1 MMNSPNATGQ
11 TAIRVLGEDVVGS
24 LQHTPLMDS
33 MRAPALTSPMNFSA
47 TSSASQPP
55 RWMPKERRRRDQRGD
70 HASAER
76 LDEAFERPLPPIR
89 LRPLF
94 WIGEWTTRQGA
105 NASPTCHIRQRASCM
120 PPHTRP
126 LPAILGSV
134 RPAAC
139 KPPHTRALPAIFG
152 SARLACL
159 RTRVQGPAILGSAR
173 PAACMQPHTRPL
185 PAILESARPA
195 YHRTRVDDLPY

>member
-11 TAIRVLGEDVVGS
+11 TAIRVLGGDVVGS
-24 LQHTPLMDS
+24 LQHTPSMDS

-47 TSSASQPP
+47 TSSVSQPP

-105 NASPTCHIRQRASCM
+105 GERQRTDQHACAGSDQERSGAGQVA
-120 PPHTRP
+120 HTGLIRWWTA
-126 LPAILGSV
+126 PARVSDQVGTV
-134 RPAAC
+134 RVRN
-139 KPPHTRALPAIFG
+139 TSG
-152 SARLACL
+152 AR
-159 RTRVQGPAILGSAR
+159 TSG
-173 PAACMQPHTRPL
+173 QPRGAP
-185 PAILESARPA
+185 
-195 YHRTRVDDLPY
+195 

>member
-11 TAIRVLGEDVVGS
+11 TAIRVLGGDVVGS
-24 LQHTPLMDS
+24 LQHTPSMDS

-47 TSSASQPP
+47 TSSVSQPP

-94 WIGEWTTRQGA
+94 WIGEWTTRQGDLPRERA
-105 NASPTCHIRQRASCM
+105 PPQRPTCATSITNPTEPWES
-120 PPHTRP
+120 
-126 LPAILGSV
+126 LGEIC
-134 RPAAC
+134 AC
-139 KPPHTRALPAIFG
+139 
-152 SARLACL
+152 LACQREFCPVSLL
-159 RTRVQGPAILGSAR
+159 RAGP
-173 PAACMQPHTRPL
+173 HL
-185 PAILESARPA
+185 PDSC
-195 YHRTRVDDLPY
+195 